1 MNGCRTAIRTMT
13 HLLMCPQ
20 HQTGGRLA
28 MKCLDALRI
37 WLSVRERGTMKPLG
51 RLALSWKLSLAVH
64 KRQPSVQWHL
74 SVSSS
79 QSDGALKNC
88 IP

>member
-1 MNGCRTAIRTMT
+1 MNVRVGDERMQDGHTDD
-13 HLLMCPQ
+13 
-20 HQTGGRLA
+20 
-28 MKCLDALRI
+28 DALVDVPPTPDGRPI
-37 WLSVRERGTMKPLG
+37 GHEMLGRFEERGTMKPLG